1 MIKYNFFFLR
11 CTNSV
16 LESHNIGYAQK
27 SVVNKLQL
35 PLKPKKPSPPF
46 FQYLKE
52 RRQEVIEK
60 HNLNFKGK
68 YFYLFYLFIAVLHLF
83 KYWMITNI

>member
-1 MIKYNFFFLR
+1 
-11 CTNSV
+11 
-16 LESHNIGYAQK
+16 LESHNTGYAQK

-46 FQYLKE
+46 FQYLQEKK
-52 RRQEVIEK
+52 QEVIEK

-68 YFYLFYLFIAVLHLF
+68 YFILLFYPGSIFPKQLFVTLIF
-83 KYWMITNI
+83 KTY